1 MSAIVQANA
10 MTILNLLADYAKTH
24 RPGAPLLVATT
35 MSGGPTGLGQTAKN
49 MVAFEMIESFQ
60 KANQDRLNK
69 GPQHFPE
76 MLPPSPFYT
85 YKPGKDGKFVIE
97 RASLN
102 DTAARMI
109 ELIA

>member
-10 MTILNLLADYAKTH
+10 MSILNLISDYIKTH
-24 RPGAPLLVATT
+24 RPGAPILVATA
-35 MSGGPTGLGQTAKN
+35 MSGPHGLGQTAKN
-49 MVAFEMIESFQ
+49 MAAFEMIESFQ
-60 KANQDRLNK
+60 STNQSRLDK
-69 GPQHFPE
+69 DQKSFPDL
-76 MLPPSPFYT
+76 LPPSPFFT
-85 YKPGKDGKFVIE
+85 YKPGKNGKFVIE

>member
-1 MSAIVQANA
+1 MSAIVPANA
-10 MTILNLLADYAKTH
+10 MTILNLLSDYVKTH

-35 MSGGPTGLGQTAKN
+35 MAGGPTGLGQTAKN

-60 KANQDRLNK
+60 KANQSRLDK
-69 GPQHFPE
+69 GGEGSGP
-76 MLPPSPFYT
+76 MLPPSPFFT
-85 YKPGKDGKFVIE
+85 YEPTANGKHVVA